1 MKAMYEEK
9 LKNADKEVDVILSE
23 ARKKALKREEQI
35 VEEAKEE
42 AARIIA
48 RANEEAELEKKKA
61 ADDIKQEMITV
72 ASLMAAKV
80 VRNSINTDIQ
90 SSLVEETIKEMGD
103 NTWLS

>member
-1 MKAMYEEK
+1 
-9 LKNADKEVDVILSE
+9 
-23 ARKKALKREEQI
+23 
-35 VEEAKEE
+35 
-42 AARIIA
+42 
-48 RANEEAELEKKKA
+48 
-61 ADDIKQEMITV
+61 MITV